1 MKNIFWRMSIQQP
14 PDDYLVF
21 DAFRLRGYAASA

>member
-1 MKNIFWRMSIQQP
+1 MKNILGRMSIRRP